1 MNSKLII
8 ISMFYYLIIIYMK
21 FSKVLEY
28 LKDIRVLSILLIVIF
43 ILGFIYSKCIEG
55 MTVSQLEQQRKD
67 FDKSIHDASF
77 NELTDEKKRAAA
89 TASDNK
95 LTKPIAP
102 SMPSVPSMPSK
113 KTEPTEAEKR
123 AESNAIDGKLS
134 TICPEGCKQSC
145 PNADLKCLQSMHPR
159 CVNCEAKIP
168 VGEHKIVGNIGDS
181 NQEMP
186 VINININTENSK
198 DLSGS
203 VPTPFSALESY
214 NISKKGQLT
223 DDTASNTNNMF
234 GSNKNPS
241 NIRSSDV
248 TPKSSTGMINTSQVE
263 IDNK

>member
-77 NELTDEKKRAAA
+77 NELTDEKKRASA
-89 TASDNK
+89 DDI
-95 LTKPIAP
+95 LTQP
-102 SMPSVPSMPSK
+102 SMPTTN
-113 KTEPTEAEKR
+113 TEPTEAEKR

-134 TICPEGCKQSC
+134 TICPEGCKKNC
-145 PNADLKCLQSMHPR
+145 PNGDLKCLQSMHPR

>member
-1 MNSKLII
+1 
-8 ISMFYYLIIIYMK
+8 MFYYLKIIYMK

-28 LKDIRVLSILLIVIF
+28 LKDIRVLSIILIAVF

-55 MTVSQLEQQRKD
+55 MTVAQLEQQRKD

-77 NELTDEKKRAAA
+77 NELSDEKKRAATAA
-89 TASDNK
+89 TADDNK
-95 LTKPIAP
+95 LTKPT
-102 SMPSVPSMPSK
+102 MPSAPSMPSK

-134 TICPEGCKQSC
+134 TICPEGCKQNC

-181 NQEMP
+181 KQEMP

-198 DLSGS
+198 ELSGS

-248 TPKSSTGMINTSQVE
+248 TPQSSTGMINTSQVE

>member
-1 MNSKLII
+1 
-8 ISMFYYLIIIYMK
+8 MK

-55 MTVSQLEQQRKD
+55 MTVTELEEKRND
-67 FDKSIHDASF
+67 FDKSINDASF
-77 NELTDEKKRAAA
+77 NELSEDEKRAA
-89 TASDNK
+89 SDDI
-95 LTKPIAP
+95 LTQP
-102 SMPSVPSMPSK
+102 SMPSA
-113 KTEPTEAEKR
+113 KTQPTEAEKR
-123 AESNAIDGKLS
+123 AESDVIDGKLS
-134 TICPEGCKQSC
+134 TICPEGCNKSC

-159 CVNCEAKIP
+159 CVNCEAKVP

-181 NQEMP
+181 KQEMP
-186 VINININTENSK
+186 IINININTENSK
-198 DLSGS
+198 EPSGS

-234 GSNKNPS
+234 GSNQNPS